1 MQHSDDWLDRWE
13 EIIDQVDKDHIPI
26 ECVKKIVFRL
36 EGGRQ
41 KTINLRRLRDQGLD
55 DEGVHNLV
63 DRFVQEQS
71 DTITNMEFVLD
82 IEAVAQLLQAETDK
96 LLKGI

>member
-13 EIIDQVDKDHIPI
+13 EIIDQVDKEHIPI
-26 ECVKKIVFRL
+26 ECVKKVVFRL